1 MVGVGRY
8 CALTRR
14 ASPHPA
20 AGAVAGLLV
29 GILLAGAL
37 AARDVATSHGERD
50 RAPVPVAAR
59 RVDVD
64 AFTNAWRRSRTGTWF
79 VRMAFTRRT
88 AARGRLDDEL
98 RIAQRPPDRLIVGP
112 LGAVAGR
119 IGDRT
124 VNCGTGATG
133 VLRCAAEQQAPPY
146 AVEVDREVSA
156 LRSYFTGSV
165 PLYALDRQGDCFTLR
180 LRRLYP
186 SPPYGDRAR
195 FCFDRVTGAPTRRE
209 IHRPEGTDVQQ
220 AVEVRT
226 EVSAADLRLPVAA
239 G

>member
-1 MVGVGRY
+1 MVGVGGY
-8 CALTRR
+8 GALTRR

-29 GILLAGAL
+29 GTLVAGAL
-37 AARDVATSHGERD
+37 AAQDVAASHGERD
-50 RAPVPVAAR
+50 RTT
-59 RVDVD
+59 VD
-64 AFTNAWRRSRTGTWF
+64 AFANAWRRSREGTWV

-88 AARGRLDDEL
+88 AERGRLDDEL

-133 VLRCAAEQQAPPY
+133 VFRCAADQPAPRY
-146 AVEVDREVSA
+146 DDEVDREVSA
-156 LRSYFTGSV
+156 LRSYFAGRL
-165 PLYALDRQGDCFTLR
+165 PLYGLDRVGDCFALR
-180 LRRLYP
+180 LRRVYP
-186 SPPYGDRAR
+186 SPPHGDRAR
-195 FCFDRVTGAPTRRE
+195 FCFDPATGAPTRRE

-226 EVSAADLRLPVAA
+226 DVSADDFRLRVA
-239 G
+239 GG